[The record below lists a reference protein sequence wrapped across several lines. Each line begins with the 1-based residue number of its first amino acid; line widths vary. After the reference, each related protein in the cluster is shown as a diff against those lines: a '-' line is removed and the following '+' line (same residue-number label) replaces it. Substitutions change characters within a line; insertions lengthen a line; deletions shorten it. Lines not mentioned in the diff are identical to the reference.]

1 MLRSRAFIITF
12 AVATTFVASLSAEE
26 AFIREKSTDRNF
38 PREVTVRHGE
48 NDYLLQATGAT
59 VRKKFIFKVYAI
71 AHYMEAATF
80 PGIDEALEAARSG
93 EHACQITME
102 FARGVDAKKIRDA
115 YREGFEKNSSEE
127 DLEAIRPY
135 IALFVAYFENKI
147 EKNEQIVLQRF
158 PDGTVLTTVAG
169 KEMDSLHDPM
179 FATVLWDIWLGEHS
193 IVDRKKLVN
202 LALEEEND
210 DNDDEG
216 NGDDDNEEDEEE
228 EE

>member
-1 MLRSRAFIITF
+1 MTF
-12 AVATTFVASLSAEE
+12 AVSLSAEE
-26 AFIREKSTDRNF
+26 AFIQEKSTDRNF

-48 NDYLLQATGAT
+48 NDFLLQATGAT
-59 VRKKFIFKVYAI
+59 VRKKFVFKVYAI

-80 PGIDEALEAARSG
+80 PGIEEALEAARSG

-115 YREGFEKNSSEE
+115 YREGFEKNASEE
-127 DLEAIRPY
+127 DFEAIRPY

-147 EKNEQIVLQRF
+147 EKNEQIVLRRF

-169 KEMDSLHDPM
+169 VEMDSLHDPM

-202 LALEEEND
+202 LALEEE
-210 DNDDEG
+210 DDEE
-216 NGDDDNEEDEEE
+216 DEDEEEAEAEVEEEEEDEEE